1 MSGREREGDGGGACD
16 NATSCQSRQLR
27 LFHFSSSALSNNR
40 FVRLGILKRAPF
52 PPPLSLSVLP
62 AAASAYALS
71 LTLSLTIQRSIR
83 KTSLGRGYAA
93 LSLVLAAFGMSL
105 CRPLSTVRCPLAA
118 VRHQSVV
125 SFPFMFLV
133 FRFCFASVSLCL
145 CSNRELA
152 LHT

>member
-1 MSGREREGDGGGACD
+1 MRQCDKLSEPTIAAVSLFFFGAVK
-16 NATSCQSRQLR
+16 Q
-27 LFHFSSSALSNNR
+27 
-40 FVRLGILKRAPF
+40 PF
-52 PPPLSLSVLP
+52 CAAWHSKACPFLLPVLP
-62 AAASAYALS
+62 AAGSAYALS
-71 LTLSLTIQRSIR
+71 LTLSLTIQQSIR

-105 CRPLSTVRCPLAA
+105 CRPLSAVRCPP
-118 VRHQSVV
+118 SVSCLFSV
-125 SFPFMFLV
+125 YVLV